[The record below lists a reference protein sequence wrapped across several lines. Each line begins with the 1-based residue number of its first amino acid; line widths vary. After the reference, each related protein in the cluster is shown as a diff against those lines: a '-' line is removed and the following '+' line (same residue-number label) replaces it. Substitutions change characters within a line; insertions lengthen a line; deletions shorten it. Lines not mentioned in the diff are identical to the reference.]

1 MNVAMKKILFAAV
14 LVASGCSKKSE
25 TTAGGPSCADAV
37 TKAVG
42 AMPGGPGGGEVQTK
56 LQSIMTTR
64 CTEDK
69 WAPAAVSCYATTVKD
84 MASMKKCRE
93 MLTPEQQQKLM
104 TEIRAVM
111 MGAAGAG
118 GGPMHG
124 GGAPTGE
131 APAGEA
137 PAGSAAAPAG
147 SDTPA
152 APTGGS
158 AAPSASS
165 N

>member
-1 MNVAMKKILFAAV
+1 MLKILFAAA
-14 LVASGCSKKSE
+14 LVVTGCGKKSE
-25 TTAGGPSCADAV
+25 TAGGPSCADAV
-37 TKAVG
+37 SKAVG
-42 AMPGGPGGGEVQTK
+42 AMPGGPGGGEVQAK
-56 LQSIMTTR
+56 LQTIMTTR

-69 WAPAAVSCYATTVKD
+69 WPAEALSCYATTVKD

-93 MLTPEQQQKLM
+93 MLSQDQQTKLM

-111 MGAAGAG
+111 MGAAGG

-124 GGAPTGE
+124 APTG
-131 APAGEA
+131 
-137 PAGSAAAPAG
+137 G

-152 APTGGS
+152 PPATG
-158 AAPSASS
+158 S

>member
-1 MNVAMKKILFAAV
+1 MNAHMKKILFAAT
-14 LVASGCSKKSE
+14 LALIGCSKKSGQD
-25 TTAGGPSCADAV
+25 TASGPSCAEAV

-42 AMPGGPGGGEVQTK
+42 AMPGGPGGGEVQAK
-56 LQSIMTTR
+56 LQTIMTTR

-69 WAPAAVSCYATTVKD
+69 WPPAVVSCYATTVKD

-93 MLTPEQQQKLM
+93 MLSQEQQTKLM

-124 GGAPTGE
+124 GGAPTG
-131 APAGEA
+131 AGEA
-137 PAGSAAAPAG
+137 PGGSAAAPTGSDTPAPPTGSAAAPATG
-147 SDTPA
+147 S
-152 APTGGS
+152 
-158 AAPSASS
+158 

>member
-1 MNVAMKKILFAAV
+1 MMKILFAAA
-14 LVASGCSKKSE
+14 LVVTGCSKKSD
-25 TTAGGPSCADAV
+25 TSSGGPSCAEAV
-37 TKAVG
+37 GKAVG
-42 AMPGGPGGGEVQTK
+42 AMPGGPGGGEVKAK
-56 LQSIMTTR
+56 LQTIMTTR

-69 WAPAAVSCYATTVKD
+69 WPPAVVSCYATSVTD

-93 MLTPEQQQKLM
+93 MLSQDQQAKLM
-104 TEIRAVM
+104 SDIRAVM
-111 MGAAGAG
+111 MGAAGTG

-124 GGAPTGE
+124 GGA
-131 APAGEA
+131 APGGGEA

-158 AAPSASS
+158 TDPATGS